1 MRRIKEKFLKSLNQL
16 IYDIDPYDYSDN
28 YGSLEEG
35 LAALK
40 EIFYDARSMEAVL
53 SLITDAMENS
63 TLVCSKYDLLIVR
76 NLKRH
81 ISLIKIKC

>member
-1 MRRIKEKFLKSLNQL
+1 MKEKFLKSLNQL

-53 SLITDAMENS
+53 SLVTDAMENP
-63 TLVCSKYDLLIVR
+63 TLEFSRHDLLTVS

-81 ISLIKIKC
+81 ISLIRPQC

>member
-1 MRRIKEKFLKSLNQL
+1 MKEKFIKSLNQL
-16 IYDIDPYDYSDN
+16 IYDIDPYNYNDN

-40 EIFYDARSMEAVL
+40 EILYDVRSMEAVL
-53 SLITDAMENS
+53 SSITDAMENS
-63 TLVCSKYDLLIVR
+63 NIEFSKHDWLIVS

-81 ISLIKIKC
+81 ISLIKSKY

>member
-1 MRRIKEKFLKSLNQL
+1 MKEKFLKSLNQL

-63 TLVCSKYDLLIVR
+63 DIEFSKHDLLTVG

-81 ISLIKIKC
+81 ISLIRPQC

>member
-1 MRRIKEKFLKSLNQL
+1 MKEKFIKSLNQL

-40 EIFYDARSMEAVL
+40 EIFYDARSMKAVL

-63 TLVCSKYDLLIVR
+63 NIEFSKNDWLIVS

-81 ISLIKIKC
+81 ISLIK

>member
-1 MRRIKEKFLKSLNQL
+1 MKEKFLKSLNQL

-40 EIFYDARSMEAVL
+40 EIFYDARSMEVVF
-53 SLITDAMENS
+53 SSITDAVENS
-63 TLVCSKYDLLIVR
+63 TLEFSDYDLLIVSH
-76 NLKRH
+76 LKRH
-81 ISLIKIKC
+81 ISLIKSLY